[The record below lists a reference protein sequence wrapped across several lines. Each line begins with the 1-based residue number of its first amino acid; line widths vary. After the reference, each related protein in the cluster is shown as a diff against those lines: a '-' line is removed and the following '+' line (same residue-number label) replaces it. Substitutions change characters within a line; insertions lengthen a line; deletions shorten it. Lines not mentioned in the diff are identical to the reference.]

1 MLNIAKNILCSS
13 IVLRNYH
20 AILHIALYDLISNLT
35 GLVSGRELYFSL
47 CIVVVFIFTKWGFYK
62 VNNNDKTSPYHA

>member
-47 CIVVVFIFTKWGFYK
+47 CIVVVFIFTK
-62 VNNNDKTSPYHA
+62 